1 MCWYWK
7 WGTTAIVAIIS
18 SETQRRWV
26 LLLGRS
32 SHLAGLFLPPS
43 RQQPARKDGCGGGD
57 APAWR
62 RACLRG
68 SPINQAG
75 CGTSVRLFTS
85 QLPWLSPCLQ
95 GEAARGALRRPALLG
110 GLQARHRPGQC
121 IPNRSLAF
129 GKLERLQALLGGL
142 QARRLLGCAG
152 VHRAAQRPAACRC
165 SGRGCSA
172 EPAQYP
178 DSSTDRAPLPLLP
191 CILQVMFAD
200 PMHSSLPSKPLQ
212 IVPFCH
218 WINTGAVTPEDA
230 SKPEKFRL

>member
-68 SPINQAG
+68 SPINQAD
-75 CGTSVRLFTS
+75 
-85 QLPWLSPCLQ
+85 
-95 GEAARGALRRPALLG
+95 AALLSG
-110 GLQARHRPGQC
+110 SLPANCPGC
-121 IPNRSLAF
+121 P
-129 GKLERLQALLGGL
+129 
-142 QARRLLGCAG
+142 
-152 VHRAAQRPAACRC
+152 HACREKQREARY
-165 SGRGCSA
+165 GGQPFWEDYKRDTAQVSA
-172 EPAQYP
+172 YL
-178 DSSTDRAPLPLLP
+178 TDRWLLASWNGCKPFWEDYKRDGCWAVQVYTERRNVRQRADAAAGGVWQSLLSTLTLPQIAPLCHCYPAYCKSCLP
-191 CILQVMFAD
+191 IPCTH
-200 PMHSSLPSKPLQ
+200 P
-212 IVPFCH
+212 CH
-218 WINTGAVTPEDA
+218 PNLCRLCLSATGSTPA
-230 SKPEKFRL
+230 R